1 MRKLVFLALLL
12 LFSISRAATA
22 HTKILGVMETEG
34 GETGVTADLWVE
46 VRNGTGNVFIMTLP
60 LTEIDT
66 QASARL
72 AQEVACDV
80 LRMDCSNFDFFYVI
94 KSEYPIVG
102 GPSAGAAMTVTTMA
116 ALLNLTVYS
125 NVMIT
130 GTINPDGS
138 IGPVGGILAKVEAA
152 HEAGADYV
160 LIPKGQSVSYVEESH
175 TTRIGPITQTETRI
189 VPVNVSRYALE
200 NWGVK
205 VMEVSE
211 IEEAFREM
219 TGYEIVQ
226 ERKPAHIV
234 TSEYIGLMKEMSGL
248 IMDEARERLANSTSQ
263 LEKGG
268 MSYTNYQS
276 VKNLINQASDLMER
290 AEELYDIS
298 QFYSAASYAVRSLID
313 SNYAYKLILYY
324 TGGYVSREDVKKD
337 IDDTANEKEVV
348 ERELMENKQV
358 DHIYDVELLAVAID
372 RLRETDDLLDEA
384 YKEYY
389 TGDYDTALYY
399 DAFAEVRL
407 LTSQQW
413 ASVLDRFSGEFN
425 ATFDVRKLSQ
435 LAQRRLE
442 EARVGIAYAE
452 TVTSGS
458 LLESA
463 QSELDKAEAAYEDKK
478 YVFSIFES
486 LKSLAEANLAMEMR
500 GLSQSAL
507 PYKVEEKKLDVERAI
522 EEAKSEG
529 LLPILAISY
538 YEYAKTYDDPS
549 QSLIFLSY
557 AKEFAKISKDLVNSL
572 VGEEEVH
579 GEPEVQ
585 VRERVEEVEAREG
598 LESYVYILAGFLT
611 GLTIS
616 LLGFERSKRR

>member
-1 MRKLVFLALLL
+1 MRKAMSFLFLFLL
-12 LFSISRAATA
+12 SASCGATA
-22 HTKILGVMETEG
+22 HTKILGVMQTES
-34 GETGVTADLWVE
+34 GETGVAADLWVE

-80 LRMDCSNFDFFYVI
+80 LRMDCSNFDFFYII

-102 GPSAGAAMTVTTMA
+102 GPSAGAAMAVTTMA

-138 IGPVGGILAKVEAA
+138 IGPVGGILAKAEAA
-152 HEAGADYV
+152 YKAGADYV
-160 LIPKGQSVSYVEESH
+160 LIPKGQSISYVEETH

-189 VPVNVSRYALE
+189 IPVNVSKYALE
-200 NWGVK
+200 NWGLK

-211 IEEAFREM
+211 IEEAFEEM

-234 TSEYIGLMKEMSGL
+234 TSEYIGLMKGMSKL
-248 IMDEARERLANSTSQ
+248 IMDEARARLANSTAQ

-268 MSYTNYQS
+268 LSYMNYQS
-276 VKNLINQASDLMER
+276 VKNLVDQASELMNQ
-290 AEELYDIS
+290 AEELYSIN
-298 QFYSAASYAVRSLID
+298 QYYSAASYAVRSLIS
-313 SNYAYKLILYY
+313 SNYAHKLILYY
-324 TGGYVSREDVKKD
+324 TGGYASRDDVKRD
-337 IDDTANEKEVV
+337 IDDTASYKEVI
-348 ERELMENKQV
+348 EQEIMGSKQV

-413 ASVLDRFSGEFN
+413 ASVLNKFSGEFN
-425 ATFDVRKLSQ
+425 ATFDVKRLSQ

-442 EARVGIAYAE
+442 EARIWIAYAG

-463 QSELDKAEAAYEDKK
+463 QNELEKAESAYEDGK

-486 LKSLAEANLAMEMR
+486 LKALAEANLAMEIR
-500 GLSQSAL
+500 GVSQSTL
-507 PYKVEEKKLDVERAI
+507 SSKVEEKKVDVEGAI
-522 EEAKSEG
+522 EDAKSEG

-538 YEYAKTYDDPS
+538 YEYAKAYDDPS
-549 QSLIFLSY
+549 QSLVFLSY
-557 AKEFAKISKDLVNSL
+557 AKEFAKISKDLVNAI
-572 VGEEEVH
+572 VGEEEVQEEL
-579 GEPEVQ
+579 GVQ
-585 VRERVEEVEAREG
+585 VRKRVEIKAKEG
-598 LESYVYILAGFLT
+598 MSSYVYILAGFLT

-616 LLGFERSKRR
+616 LLGFERSRRR